1 MTIAWVYLFIA
12 SCFEVCWIFSLKVL
26 DMKKIAQIKPTTILS
41 DPKPWEALLP
51 LLGYI
56 AFGLGNI
63 YFFSQSMK
71 NIPAATAFAVWM
83 GLALIFTKAVEI
95 LIFKEAYNIQQLFF
109 TLIVLVGIIGLKWF
123 EIKPATDALHPP
135 K

>member
-1 MTIAWVYLFIA
+1 MTIAWLYLFIA
-12 SCFEVCWIFSLKVL
+12 SCFEVCWIFSLKML
-26 DMKKIAQIKPTTILS
+26 DMKQITKIKLSTIFN

-71 NIPAATAFAVWM
+71 SIAPSTAFAVWM
-83 GLALIFTKAVEI
+83 GLALIFTKAVDI
-95 LIFKEAYNIQQLFF
+95 LVFKEAYNIPQLVF
-109 TLIVLVGIIGLKWF
+109 TLVVLIGIIGLKWF
-123 EIKPATDALHPP
+123 E
-135 K
+135 

>member
-1 MTIAWVYLFIA
+1 MIAWVYLFIA
-12 SCFEVCWIFSLKVL
+12 SCFEVCWIFSLKML
-26 DMKKIAQIKPTTILS
+26 DMKKIGQIRFSTVFS

-71 NIPAATAFAVWM
+71 TIQASTAFAVWM
-83 GLALIFTKAVEI
+83 GLALIFSKAVDVLVFKQAYNTQQ
-95 LIFKEAYNIQQLFF
+95 LIFTFVV
-109 TLIVLVGIIGLKWF
+109 LIGIIGLKWF
-123 EIKPATDALHPP
+123 E
-135 K
+135 

>member
-12 SCFEVCWIFSLKVL
+12 SCFEVCWIYSLKVL
-26 DMKKIAQIKPTTILS
+26 DMKKIAQISPSTIFS
-41 DPKPWEALLP
+41 DIKHWEALLP

-71 NIPAATAFAVWM
+71 TIPASTAFAVWM
-83 GLALIFTKAVEI
+83 GLALIFSKAVGI
-95 LIFKEAYNIQQLFF
+95 LVFKEAFNTQQLVF
-109 TLIVLVGIIGLKWF
+109 TAIVLVGIIGLKWF
-123 EIKPATDALHPP
+123 E
-135 K
+135 

>member
-1 MTIAWVYLFIA
+1 MIAWVYLFIA
-12 SCFEVCWIFSLKVL
+12 SCFEVCWIFSLKML
-26 DMKKIAQIKPTTILS
+26 DMKKIGQIRFSTVFS

-71 NIPAATAFAVWM
+71 TIQASTAFAVWM
-83 GLALIFTKAVEI
+83 GLALIFSKAVDVLVFKQAYNTQQ
-95 LIFKEAYNIQQLFF
+95 LIFTFV
-109 TLIVLVGIIGLKWF
+109 VLVGIIGLKWF
-123 EIKPATDALHPP
+123 E
-135 K
+135 